1 MKCYMCDEKLNSLEK
16 SEKFVSICNKCI
28 KVMEKS
34 EARQTNMITKMRALI
49 KEIEARNLG
58 GLEIE
63 V

>member
-1 MKCYMCDEKLNSLEK
+1 MNCYMCDKKLDKLEG
-16 SEKFVSICNKCI
+16 SEKFVIICNKCI
-28 KVMEKS
+28 EIMEKS
-34 EARQTNMITKMRALI
+34 ELRQTNMITKMRALI